1 MSDWCIIDVFDDNI
15 NQSTKTFSTGVT
27 TSHNVLVHKQI
38 FSWWLQEPLLMTL
51 EIRQ

>member
-1 MSDWCIIDVFDDNI
+1 MSDWCIIDVIDDNI
-15 NQSTKTFSTGVT
+15 NQPSKMFSTGLT
-27 TSHNVLVHKQI
+27 TSDNFLVQEQR